1 MKLSELL
8 TKDMIRVGVKATNW
22 EEAIKEVGSVLVT
35 NEKITEQYIEDM
47 IAAVHKFGPYIVLL
61 PGFAFAHA
69 QASDAVK
76 EDCMALVTLEE
87 PVKFNHKTNDPVK
100 TVFAFGT
107 NSDGG
112 HMEIIQNLGMMLMQ
126 PENVK
131 AISEAKDAEEI
142 MNIISKY

>member
-8 TKDMIRVGVKATNW
+8 TKEMIEVGVDVKNW
-22 EEAIKEVGSVLVT
+22 EDAIKSVGSVLVR
-35 NEKITEQYIEDM
+35 NKKIDTQYIDDM

-69 QASDAVK
+69 QVSEAVK
-76 EDCMALVTLEE
+76 EDCMALITLKD
-87 PVKFNHKTNDPVK
+87 PVKFNHKANDPVK

-107 NSDGG
+107 CSKDG
-112 HMEIIQNLGMMLMQ
+112 HMEIIQNLGAMLMV

-131 AISEAKDAEEI
+131 AISNAKDANEI
-142 MNIISKY
+142 MEIINKY